1 MMCLDIVFVNP
12 GLWFI
17 EFPGSLCLNFEENI
31 GKFWPLFLQTF
42 FLTPITTPFPSE
54 LQLHAC

>member
-1 MMCLDIVFVNP
+1 MMCLGIVCVNP
-12 GLWFI
+12 GLQFI
-17 EFPGSLCLNFEENI
+17 EFLGSLCLNFEENM
-31 GKFWPLFLQTF
+31 GKFGPLFLQTF